1 MAVDRLITV
10 LEAQDKFTPVARR
23 VEQSASS
30 LAQKL
35 QLLQNSNQISLPG
48 GLASTG
54 GSPLDLISALAT
66 RFNPV
71 GLILTALTATLFAGV
86 TAGVAY
92 AGVLGMVAQRAIAAA
107 SEMQALQATLEA
119 VTGSAER
126 ASEKMQFLRRFARES
141 VFEFQDLARA
151 GTLLESFGLRME
163 RVLPII
169 ARLGAVFGASS
180 ELIEQLASAFGR
192 IGAGQFGEA
201 MEILRR
207 FGIGADALRARGV
220 EFTGGGQIV
229 SRAET
234 VLRAV
239 EAIVLERFGSV
250 TERMSK
256 TLVVQLSNLRDSL
269 FQMFE
274 VIGRAMLPGVQIF
287 THELQRVL
295 SALRESDALNNI
307 ALAFGR
313 ASVALGTTLANL
325 LPKAIAW
332 MAALIESGPQL
343 FNALWDSARQFISN
357 ALQSLELFMNTMSK
371 VFIQLHNVIAD
382 LINSV
387 RRALGVFGGALQP
400 MQRLSFT
407 PVAFGG
413 LSVMLGPAWQHL
425 STRASEIEAQIRAG
439 LRLTGESDTVPV
451 GEQAGGFWS
460 RQQTLT
466 EEIARN
472 TRETKNLMQEQIQFQ
487 RIILGGGERA
497 SLGLTP
503 VERSR
508 LMRSDIQRGAESFV
522 EQIVERMLRLRVVR

>member
-1 MAVDRLITV
+1 MAVDRLITI

-23 VEQSASS
+23 VEQSAAS

-35 QLLQNSNQISLPG
+35 QMLQQSGLPAALSAAG
-48 GLASTG
+48 G
-54 GSPLDLISALAT
+54 GSPLDLISSLAT

-71 GLILTALTATLFAGV
+71 SLVLTALTATVFAGV
-86 TAGVAY
+86 AAGIAY
-92 AGVLGMVAQRAIAAA
+92 AGVLGLVAQRAISAA

-119 VTGSAER
+119 VTGSADR

-163 RVLPII
+163 RVLPVI
-169 ARLGAVFGASS
+169 ARLGSVFGASS

-207 FGIGADALRARGV
+207 FGIGADALRSKGV
-220 EFTGGGQIV
+220 EFAGGGQIV

-239 EAIVLERFGSV
+239 ESIVLERFGSV
-250 TERMSK
+250 TERMSR
-256 TLVVQLSNLRDSL
+256 TLIVQLSNLRDAV
-269 FQMFE
+269 FQTFE
-274 VIGRAMLPGVQIF
+274 TVGRAMLPGVQIF
-287 THELQRVL
+287 AGELQRVL
-295 SALRESDALNNI
+295 SALQESDALNNI
-307 ALAFGR
+307 ALQFGR
-313 ASVALGTTLANL
+313 ASVALGTSLANM
-325 LPKAIAW
+325 LPRAIAW
-332 MAALIESGPQL
+332 MAALVESGPRL
-343 FNALWDSARQFISN
+343 FNALWDSAREFITN
-357 ALQSLELFMNTMSK
+357 ALESLEKFMNTMGQ
-371 VFIQLHNVIAD
+371 VLVQLHNVIAD
-382 LINSV
+382 LVNNIRS
-387 RRALGVFGGALQP
+387 ALGVFGSALNP

-407 PVAFGG
+407 PVAFGLGG
-413 LSVMLGPAWQHL
+413 LAVGPAWQHL

-439 LRLTGESDTVPV
+439 LRLDRADEAVPV
-451 GEQAGGFWS
+451 GDQAGGFWS
-460 RQQTLT
+460 RQQSLT
-466 EEIARN
+466 EEIAKN
-472 TRETKNLMQEQIQFQ
+472 TRETRDLMREQIDFQ

-497 SLGLTP
+497 SLGVTP

-508 LMRSDIQRGAESFV
+508 IQRDSVARGAESFV